1 MKKLFSLFC
10 IVFFSIQIFGQ
21 RQINVSVGLDNIGL
35 LNLGAQYQIQQS
47 QIGFSCGLVPRRNET
62 FISIAGD
69 YYYHFGK
76 LPKLSNLRPWYG
88 KLGLD
93 YILDSWS
100 NGIDTYIFLN
110 ARLGRDFNISHK
122 LGIGMDAGVVVPLL
136 NSKGIGPALG
146 IRVFYK
152 IYAKG
157 PLKSNEV

>member
-1 MKKLFSLFC
+1 MKKLISLFC

-21 RQINVSVGLDNIGL
+21 RQISVSVGLDNIGL
-35 LNLGAQYQIQQS
+35 LNLGAQYQIRQS

-122 LGIGMDAGVVVPLL
+122 LGIGIDAGVGVPLL
-136 NSKGIGPALG
+136 NSKRIGPALG

-152 IYAKG
+152 IYAK
-157 PLKSNEV
+157 